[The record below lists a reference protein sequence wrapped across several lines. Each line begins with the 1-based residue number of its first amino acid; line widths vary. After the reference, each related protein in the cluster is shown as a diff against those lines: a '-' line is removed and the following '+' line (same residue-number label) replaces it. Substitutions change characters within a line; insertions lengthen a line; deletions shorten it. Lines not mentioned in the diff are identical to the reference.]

1 MRTLEAL
8 GASILSL
15 CEETAR
21 FFTYLGQVLVGT
33 VVPPWDVREILR
45 QMVRVGVQSI
55 PVVFFTAAFTGGVIA
70 LQTYAGF
77 ARFRAEGFVGGVVAL
92 SMLREIAPVLTALM
106 VIARVGSS
114 ISAEIGSMRAS
125 EQIDALVAMGTEPV
139 KYLFVPR
146 VVAGTIML
154 PLLTILADGVSIIG
168 GRTLAVWMMD
178 ANVHQY
184 DYTSFAYTD
193 FRDFWSGI
201 FKATVFGAVFTLIT
215 CQKGFHASGGAEGVG
230 RATTQ
235 GVVTASVAI
244 VVVDFF
250 LTRLVF

>member
-8 GASILSL
+8 GASVISL
-15 CEETAR
+15 CEETGR
-21 FFTYLGQVLVGT
+21 FFTYLGSVLVGT
-33 VVPPWDVREILR
+33 VTPPWNGREILR

-55 PVVFFTAAFTGGVIA
+55 PVVSFTAAFTGGVIA

-92 SMLREIAPVLTALM
+92 TMLREVAPVLTALM

-114 ISAEIGSMRAS
+114 IAAELGSMRAT
-125 EQIDALVAMGTEPV
+125 EQIDALVAMGTDPV

-146 VVAGTIML
+146 VIAGTMML
-154 PLLTILADGVSIIG
+154 PLLTILADGVSILG
-168 GRTLAVWMMD
+168 GRLVSIWVMD
-178 ANVHQY
+178 ANSQQY
-184 DYTSFAYTD
+184 DYSSFAYMD

-201 FKATVFGAVFTLIT
+201 LKAFVFGAVFTIIA

-230 RATTQ
+230 RATTE
-235 GVVTASVAI
+235 GVVSASAAI
-244 VVVDFF
+244 VVVDFL
-250 LTRLVF
+250 LTGLVF